1 MIVVKNLYKSFN
13 NNGKIN
19 RVLKNINFT
28 LNKNESAIFLG
39 GNGSGKSTLLKLLGG
54 IDLPDSGEIKIN
66 HKVSWPIGLT
76 GGFQGSLT
84 GKENCIFL
92 AKLFYNDNIDEIN
105 RVVNYVRTFSDIGSQ
120 FFNPV
125 KTYSSG
131 TRSKVQFGLAMA
143 MDFDTYLIDE
153 VTSVGDLSFREKSQR
168 VLKEKLKKSGA
179 IFVSHDYK
187 TDYLQF
193 DKAFI
198 LDDGNL
204 TVCQDVEDALSRY
217 KRSVLEKI

>member
-84 GKENCIFL
+84 GKENCIF
-92 AKLFYNDNIDEIN
+92 
-105 RVVNYVRTFSDIGSQ
+105 
-120 FFNPV
+120 
-125 KTYSSG
+125 
-131 TRSKVQFGLAMA
+131 
-143 MDFDTYLIDE
+143 
-153 VTSVGDLSFREKSQR
+153 
-168 VLKEKLKKSGA
+168 
-179 IFVSHDYK
+179 
-187 TDYLQF
+187 
-193 DKAFI
+193 
-198 LDDGNL
+198 
-204 TVCQDVEDALSRY
+204 
-217 KRSVLEKI
+217 